1 MTIMMRVGIRELR
14 QNPAAAI
21 EAARNGQIVVITD
34 RGTGVAQ
41 ITPLPGTWRDR
52 MVAAGRLI
60 PRAKS
65 PSELSPPLPA
75 DQTEPFSAVLTRMR
89 EQER

>member
-1 MTIMMRVGIRELR
+1 MMRVGIRELR
-14 QNPAAAI
+14 QNPGAAI
-21 EAARNGQIVVITD
+21 EAARNGQVVVITD

-52 MVAAGRLI
+52 MAAAGRLI
-60 PRAKS
+60 PHTKS
-65 PSELSPPLPA
+65 PSELPPPLPA
-75 DQTEPFSAVLTRMR
+75 DGAEPFGSVLARMR